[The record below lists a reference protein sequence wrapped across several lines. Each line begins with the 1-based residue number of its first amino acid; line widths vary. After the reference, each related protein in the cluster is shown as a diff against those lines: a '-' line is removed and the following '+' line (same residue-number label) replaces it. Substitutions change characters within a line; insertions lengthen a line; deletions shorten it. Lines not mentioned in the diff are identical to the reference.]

1 MASAVN
7 TIQLNDL
14 EEVQVVVDEEKAVSS
29 KKNDNRF
36 AELLEYFWN
45 EDEKAEAVLSEE

>member
-7 TIQLNDL
+7 EIQLNNL
-14 EEVQVVVDEEKAVSS
+14 EGVQVVVDEEKTLSS
-29 KKNDNRF
+29 KKRDNRF

-45 EDEKAEAVLSEE
+45 EDEKAEAVLNED